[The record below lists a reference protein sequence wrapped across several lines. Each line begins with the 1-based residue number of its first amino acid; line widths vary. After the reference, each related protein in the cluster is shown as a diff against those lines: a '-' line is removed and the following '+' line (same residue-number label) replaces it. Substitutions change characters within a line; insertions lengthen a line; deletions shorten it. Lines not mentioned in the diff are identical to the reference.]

1 MNFIMIF
8 CVVKDE
14 KNQNTHETLEVS
26 EWKRNTSTAIL
37 NSEEEML
44 TGLVSDNLELRH
56 CNTYRSGYEESADEL
71 LFGHDL
77 TRNDTVSS
85 IEKIWFEASETSAS
99 LFVSRN
105 ERKFLPRQFGKILSQ
120 WYLVI
125 TPLIRQRKNIECVKF
140 ESNFC

>member
-56 CNTYRSGYEESADEL
+56 CNTYHSGYEESADEL

-85 IEKIWFEASETSAS
+85 IEKI
-99 LFVSRN
+99 
-105 ERKFLPRQFGKILSQ
+105 
-120 WYLVI
+120 
-125 TPLIRQRKNIECVKF
+125 
-140 ESNFC
+140 

>member
-85 IEKIWFEASETSAS
+85 IEKI
-99 LFVSRN
+99 
-105 ERKFLPRQFGKILSQ
+105 
-120 WYLVI
+120 
-125 TPLIRQRKNIECVKF
+125 
-140 ESNFC
+140 